1 MAWRYFPELMPMKP
15 QPNIQRLVPN
25 ACSSDGPIDLHMVIT
40 RYSHLL
46 DSRSKFAAVL
56 HDLFPQR
63 GFETN
68 LIMNAY
74 DCGIAQRI
82 AKVSSLDGM
91 LISSFVLQ
99 LERNFGLQTSY
110 AHQAIEMWARA
121 YGVKVEEPDNLH
133 QVEQTINNHN
143 RGQGTP
149 ASIREDDLL
158 DSKWVDGL
166 GGDLEWPEDY

>member
-46 DSRSKFAAVL
+46 GSRSKFAAVL

-91 LISSFVLQ
+91 LISTFVLQ

-110 AHQAIEMWARA
+110 AHQAVEMWAQA
-121 YGVKVEEPDNLH
+121 YGVKVEAADDTH
-133 QVEQTINNHN
+133 QVEQTINSNN
-143 RGQGTP
+143 RAQGAP
-149 ASIREDDLL
+149 ASIQEDDLL
-158 DSKWVDGL
+158 DSDWMSGL
-166 GGDLEWPEDY
+166 GGGQEWPEGY